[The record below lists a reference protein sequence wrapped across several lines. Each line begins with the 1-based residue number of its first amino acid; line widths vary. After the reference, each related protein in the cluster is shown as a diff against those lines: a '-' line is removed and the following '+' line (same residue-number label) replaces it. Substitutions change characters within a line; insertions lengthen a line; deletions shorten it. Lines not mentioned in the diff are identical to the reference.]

1 MKKSMVSLTLLLS
14 LLATTGCSESAK
26 AKTIKD
32 DNGKKVDVM
41 YTYGEGENEVNV
53 TADEVYKDLLDSTAG
68 SKAIFEKAYKK
79 VIQSKMEED
88 GNKARNNEIK
98 KEAEE
103 DMVTWLQDAKN
114 QASDNGV
121 SKDTMIDALLE
132 EEGVETTEE
141 LEEKKVYAKQ
151 KEYLEDTYYDN
162 NRTTLVNNYVS
173 EYLPVHVRGILVKLA
188 DSNNTYFARS
198 ISEEETKK
206 LARTTNALIDGMDF
220 NLIAGDTKYSDHST
234 SQTDASGDLGIMDA
248 TTSFNN
254 EYKLGIYSYFAYGD
268 QKSAKALDL
277 LTGNDEALKTQYN
290 ALYGNGFNVIDADQV
305 SNLKNSAEL
314 KKNALGNLINSNT
327 VDGDYKTLNLP
338 RNVIY
343 NNFFNDHKVSFLKAS
358 DKTKHTVNVKCA
370 EGALGTDTKVVANK
384 YGYPILV
391 LTDENGVQFISIDMD
406 SFETNVEAAKTYFG
420 EKTEEY
426 KPLTLNGKEYNK
438 DDKKE
443 LKMYYALGKS
453 SDKNSRVESV
463 DNQVKNYINRGY
475 SSSVSANQDFYY
487 YNIYNE
493 WLENDDEN
501 HNRLKSLYGDK
512 VNEVG
517 SWSNTMYTQVTTYIN
532 SVEAYRTYL
541 INESKVNTGEA
552 FAKTLRLQTSYE
564 DWVRPLWLAYFE
576 GYKLTADDSTY
587 VAGTELTADQ
597 AKELFEKYSKE
608 KFNNTEYT
616 NLDHYNQH
624 LGGGALYEK

>member
-26 AKTIKD
+26 AKTIEGE
-32 DNGKKVDVM
+32 NGNKVDVM

-53 TADEVYKDLLDSTAG
+53 TADKVYKDLLDSTAG

-141 LEEKKVYAKQ
+141 LEKKKVYAKQ

-162 NRTTLVNNYVS
+162 NRDALISEYV
-173 EYLPVHVRGILVKLA
+173 ENYLPVHVRGILVKLA

-220 NLIAGDTKYSDHST
+220 NTIAGDTKYSDHSA
-234 SQTDASGDLGIMDA
+234 SQTDAAGDLGIMDA

-254 EYKLGIYSYFAYGD
+254 EYKLGIYSYFAYG
-268 QKSAKALDL
+268 QNSAKALNL
-277 LTGNDEALKTQYN
+277 LTGGDEALKTQYD
-290 ALYGNGFNVIDADQV
+290 ALYANGFNVIDATQV
-305 SNLKNSAEL
+305 SNLKKSAEL
-314 KKNALGNLINSNT
+314 KKNALGNLVNSNT
-327 VDGDYKTLNLP
+327 VDGDYKSLNLP

-343 NNFFNDHKVSFLKAS
+343 NNFFNDHKVSFLKAEEN
-358 DKTKHTVNVKCA
+358 KTEHTTTVTCV
-370 EGALGTDTKVVANK
+370 EGGVETKVVANK

-426 KPLTLNGKEYNK
+426 KPLTLNGTEYNK
-438 DDKKE
+438 GDKKE

-487 YNIYNE
+487 FRIYEE
-493 WLENDDEN
+493 WLSDEKTN
-501 HNRLKSLYGDK
+501 ASRLVELYGDK
-512 VNEVG
+512 VAEAG
-517 SWSNTMYTQVTTYIN
+517 SWSDTMHNQVTTYID
-532 SVEAYRTYL
+532 SVKDYRDYL
-541 INESKVNTGEA
+541 IKESVTNTGEA
-552 FAKTLRLQTSYE
+552 FAKTLRLQASYE

-576 GYKLTADDSTY
+576 GYTLTEADSTY

-597 AKELFEKYSKE
+597 AKELFEKYYKE